1 MTLFN
6 CYFNYLRNLFFP
18 QICFNCYSRLKS
30 NHPLC
35 ANCSEKLKEHHQIEL
50 SQEQKREFYFTEAYA
65 GYEYNKIIRNLIH
78 EFKYKEM
85 TFVGNYL
92 MSLLF
97 SKLPKDFL
105 EGIDY
110 IVPIPLHKVKKR
122 ARGFNQSEILSNSL
136 SEFSHIPTLNIID
149 RAVYTKTQTKL
160 NRLERKSNV
169 KNAFV
174 LNKNYD
180 INKKSFV
187 IVDDVFTT
195 GSTANEAAKVL
206 KDHNAE
212 IVKVLVLATAKH
224 Q

>member
-1 MTLFN
+1 M
-6 CYFNYLRNLFFP
+6 
-18 QICFNCYSRLKS
+18 KS
-30 NHPLC
+30 NQPLC
-35 ANCSEKLKEHHQIEL
+35 PICAEKLKEHHHIEF
-50 SQEQKREFYFTEAYA
+50 SDEQKKEFYFTEAYA

-85 TFVGNYL
+85 TLVGNYL
-92 MSLLF
+92 MNMLF
-97 SKLPKDFL
+97 SKLPENFL
-105 EGIDY
+105 EDIDY

-136 SEFSHIPTLNIID
+136 SELSHIPTLNIIN

-160 NRLERKSNV
+160 SKNERKSNV
-169 KNAFV
+169 KNVFV
-174 LNKNYD
+174 LNKNFD
-180 INKKSFV
+180 ISKKGFV